1 MVEMRDGK
9 KAFDERDMKLAFMY
23 AVPDNIQEE
32 EKRMKEQK
40 EDAEVERFKA
50 LYLNPRAVEEIPQDV
65 IEDTQKET
73 QKEEEEEAPPPRVPM
88 AVYEKEIK
96 DEDGKLNYDR
106 VEDIVRRYQSDVM
119 SRTKTVDPT
128 AEEKQIRQFTSRAIQ
143 ISKGMYLKTDTPV
156 GGNID
161 PALNTFVETSSEDD
175 SDKEVISYLNE
186 LSEKERTLLLQKL
199 QEQEGEPRRRHKHKH
214 TSHHRR
220 RSH

>member
-73 QKEEEEEAPPPRVPM
+73 QKEEEEEAPPPRVWM
-88 AVYEKEIK
+88 ALWVY
-96 DEDGKLNYDR
+96 
-106 VEDIVRRYQSDVM
+106 RRCPWPCTRRK
-119 SRTKTVDPT
+119 SRT
-128 AEEKQIRQFTSRAIQ
+128 RMGS
-143 ISKGMYLKTDTPV
+143 
-156 GGNID
+156 
-161 PALNTFVETSSEDD
+161 
-175 SDKEVISYLNE
+175 
-186 LSEKERTLLLQKL
+186 
-199 QEQEGEPRRRHKHKH
+199 
-214 TSHHRR
+214 
-220 RSH
+220 